1 MFVDKFEGAL
11 GKGKGKKLYAFKV
24 MMTKVRIQENILRF
38 VDGMLYFHTD
48 WFIVVASLSEMD
60 QVSERF

>member
-24 MMTKVRIQENILRF
+24 MMTKVRVPESILRCH
-38 VDGMLYFHTD
+38 DN
-48 WFIVVASLSEMD
+48 VVLHVQLFYVVFAFLSEMD
-60 QVSERF
+60 QVSEGF